1 MPAVAYGPLPPGVI
15 AHLPSGS
22 PTEARAASDA
32 EPGMGSRLQVPRWG
46 RGAQS
51 GQHSPNPGGVTS
63 YPASS
68 DSEKLLVTGDLSQ
81 RVVHPQLSREGVAA
95 DGGGGGQIPEGP
107 ARGGGVLWTTQGELG
122 RQVREIHMSTT
133 KEAEGLPA
141 WDLALRFPLEHP
153 RPMGCPS
160 GPKSLGRIPYP
171 CPPQS
176 SLSQRPTN

>member
-107 ARGGGVLWTTQGELG
+107 ARGGGALDDSGRTGEAGERDPHVNHKGSRGAPCLG
-122 RQVREIHMSTT
+122 PCSAVPFGAPKAYGMSLRAQVSGQNPI
-133 KEAEGLPA
+133 
-141 WDLALRFPLEHP
+141 PLSSPEQP
-153 RPMGCPS
+153 I
-160 GPKSLGRIPYP
+160 PKAH
-171 CPPQS
+171 
-176 SLSQRPTN
+176 